1 MTRSDGGR
9 RQLRQD
15 LERKMRAK
23 EKRLMEASKKE
34 PRVKSRL
41 PGEVRMR
48 ADLPFFPSGGAL
60 A

>member
-1 MTRSDGGR
+1 
-9 RQLRQD
+9 
-15 LERKMRAK
+15 MRAK